1 MMPKR
6 KEHYIMQ
13 LKQKKGMRLTIGVQI
28 LTTCIAIAVIFTGL
42 NIYTYFQMQ
51 DIESGYMGLV
61 TRSAPLVFDIKDI
74 EAKLNAQ
81 SSLVRGYI
89 LTGDAKY
96 VESYDISRQEMR
108 KKIADVEKKL
118 TTPEGKQK
126 VGELKL
132 TLEEY
137 HKVADQAIVAR
148 KNKGQME
155 ALSVVATAGTKIEA
169 AEKSTVS
176 VVNFLMERMDLR
188 VSQNQAASKRVYL
201 VVLTLSGII
210 LLLAI
215 GISIDLARRIS
226 RPLASVVAAAEQ
238 IASGNLTYKTID
250 YHGNDEIKELL
261 VSFTAM
267 AEHLRRLITQV
278 ARSAEQLAAA
288 SEQLTASAEQ
298 SAQASGQVAETVT
311 EVAAGASDQVSSVNQ
326 AVAVVKVMASAIEHI
341 AKNASDVSGK
351 SKDTTRA
358 ATAGITT
365 MTEASQ
371 QMLLINHSVSQSAQV
386 VQKLGESSKQIGEI
400 VDAISGIAG
409 QTNLLALNAA
419 IEAARAG
426 EQGRGFAV
434 VADEVRKLAEQS
446 QEAAQTIANIVK
458 DIQSETAN
466 VVVVMDKGSA
476 EASKGTEIMDAT
488 GARFKEIAGLVNDLN
503 GQIQA
508 ISSAAEELSASS
520 EDVVNAVEGVKN
532 VATETAANTQTISA
546 SAEEQSASMEEVASS
561 SQALARMAEELQ
573 GVVRTFRL

>member
-126 VGELKL
+126 VSELKL

-137 HKVADQAIVAR
+137 HKVADQAIIVR